1 MEFKIECPWCKQ
13 HYSVDYSFIGQN
25 IECSVCKMEFTVRK
39 PNDFESEAPILQ
51 ETTSVIAIPQSSS
64 YQLYSQTHT
73 QNSYSGQP
81 NTVHLQQNVYI
92 QQPQQT
98 SVLPVSESDKS
109 RDTFALLGFFL
120 GCLGVHSF
128 YLGKTGNGIATIL
141 ANFLC
146 SPPVVILFVGIEL
159 LNTTTDSQN
168 LPLKDKDSSLATVL
182 GVLMIL
188 GGILLLFITIP
199 LYLASVANN

>member
-1 MEFKIECPWCKQ
+1 MEFKIECPWCNQ
-13 HYSVDYSFIGQN
+13 HYSVDESFIGQKV
-25 IECSVCKMEFTVRK
+25 ECSVCEKEFTVRE
-39 PNDFESEAPILQ
+39 PSNLESEVPIIQ
-51 ETTSVIAIPQSSS
+51 ETTSIIAEPHPSS
-64 YQLYSQTHT
+64 YQLYSQSHT

-92 QQPQQT
+92 QQPQQA

-109 RDTFALLGFFL
+109 RETFALLGFFL

-146 SPPVVILFVGIEL
+146 SPPVVIFFVGIEL

-168 LPLKDKDSSLATVL
+168 RPLKDKDSLVPQVL
-182 GVLMIL
+182 GILMII
-188 GGILLLFITIP
+188 GGIILFFITIP
-199 LYLASVANN
+199 FYLASVSNN

>member
-1 MEFKIECPWCKQ
+1 MEFKIECPWCNQ
-13 HYSVDYSFIGQN
+13 HYSVDDSFVGQTVK
-25 IECSVCKMEFTVRK
+25 CSICEKDFIVKK
-39 PNDFESEAPILQ
+39 PNDLESEVPVLQ
-51 ETTSVIAIPQSSS
+51 ETTSFIAEPQHSS
-64 YQLYSQTHT
+64 YQLYSQSHT
-73 QNSYSGQP
+73 QNSYSKQP

-92 QQPQQT
+92 QHPQQA
-98 SVLPVSESDKS
+98 SVLPVSESEKS

-146 SPPVVILFVGIEL
+146 SPPVVILFVGVEL

-168 LPLKDKDSSLATVL
+168 RPLKNKDSSIATVL
-182 GVLMIL
+182 GILMII
-188 GGILLLFITIP
+188 GGIFLFFITIP
-199 LYLASVANN
+199 FYIASATNN